1 MNKSEFVDYM
11 SKTTGFSKTEAE
23 KAINAFTTSTIAA
36 MKAGESIALVGFGTF
51 SISEVAEREGRN
63 PRTGDPILIPARKQ
77 PKFSAG
83 KTLKDACNSNDSEPK
98 AVTAKSPKK

>member
-1 MNKSEFVDYM
+1 MNKSEFVDFMAKNTGY
-11 SKTTGFSKTEAE
+11 SKSEAE
-23 KAINAFTTSTIAA
+23 KAINAFTTATIAA

-63 PRTGDPILIPARKQ
+63 PRTGDPIVIPARKQ

-83 KTLKDACNSNDSEPK
+83 KTLKDACNSSDSQPK
-98 AVTAKSPKK
+98 ASTTKNKN